1 MLYVLNFL
9 CFFSEHNWLLK
20 VFVRGTKIRRSS
32 RTARF
37 ENRQVDVFYSLHTPF
52 SSVFYAQK
60 KGSPKLVCQV
70 GQRRH
75 IASVFPV
82 YLDFLR
88 AEPFYTARPLKS
100 SPSPSLSCPIENR
113 RSGSGHRSVSVGVR
127 LQEATP
133 GDQLSFALVRRQELR
148 PGRAGASPSSTA
160 APLP

>member
-60 KGSPKLVCQV
+60 KK
-70 GQRRH
+70 
-75 IASVFPV
+75 
-82 YLDFLR
+82 
-88 AEPFYTARPLKS
+88 
-100 SPSPSLSCPIENR
+100 
-113 RSGSGHRSVSVGVR
+113 GHRNWYAKSDNDVVSR
-127 LQEATP
+127 PYFQCIWTFYA
-133 GDQLSFALVRRQELR
+133 QSHSIQ
-148 PGRAGASPSSTA
+148 PGR
-160 APLP
+160 

>member
-1 MLYVLNFL
+1 MATKSERAVVLQDL
-9 CFFSEHNWLLK
+9 
-20 VFVRGTKIRRSS
+20 R
-32 RTARF
+32 
-37 ENRQVDVFYSLHTPF
+37 NRQLDVFYSLHIPF
-52 SSVFYAQK
+52 KSVFYAQNGHRK
-60 KGSPKLVCQV
+60 PT
-70 GQRRH
+70 RH
-75 IASVFPV
+75 VYTYATSMASIASVFPV

-88 AEPFYTARPLKS
+88 AETFYTARPLKS

-133 GDQLSFALVRRQELR
+133 GDRLSFALVRRQELR

>member
-1 MLYVLNFL
+1 MYVATK
-9 CFFSEHNWLLK
+9 SEGAVVLLDLRIDRLTYFTAYTHHS
-20 VFVRGTKIRRSS
+20 VPYFTRTKKR
-32 RTARF
+32 
-37 ENRQVDVFYSLHTPF
+37 
-52 SSVFYAQK
+52 
-60 KGSPKLVCQV
+60 SPKLVCQV
-70 GQRRH
+70 GQRRR

-113 RSGSGHRSVSVGVR
+113 RSGSGHRNVSVGVR